1 MTDSG
6 KNTDFDSTNLIFFFY
21 RWRKPLLLI
30 GGVAFIVS
38 TIVSFLIPERYKS
51 TVIMF
56 PATTSSLSKALLSEN
71 PSAKQDVLLFGQEE
85 EAEQMLQILNSDEIR
100 DRICK
105 RFKLMQHYHIDT
117 TDRYKRTRL
126 YDEYQSNITFKRTEF
141 MSVKIEV
148 LDINPDTA
156 ARIANVVAQLL
167 DSTTTRMQRE
177 RASQAFRIVK
187 NEYLDKL
194 KDVKFIGDSMNKLN
208 EKGMYDYESQSSV
221 VSEQY
226 AIAIA
231 KGDERAIKSL
241 EQKLKVISEYGS
253 AYLSVRDNL
262 TLQTKQLNMLKTKF
276 EEAKVDAEQEIPHKF
291 IVNNAF
297 PAEKKSSPVRWIIV
311 AGSTLSAI
319 LIAVICII
327 ILDSLNRY
335 RKTEKGE
342 PVR

>member
-1 MTDSG
+1 MTNDSG
-6 KNTDFDSTNLIFFFY
+6 KSTDFDSTNLIFFFY

-30 GGVAFIVS
+30 GAAAFVVS

-51 TVIMF
+51 TVVMF

-141 MSVKIEV
+141 MSVKVEV

-156 ARIANVVAQLL
+156 ARIANVVTQLL

-177 RASQAFRIVK
+177 RASKAFQIVK
-187 NEYLDKL
+187 AEYLSKL
-194 KDVKFIGDSMNKLN
+194 QDVKTIGDSMLKLN

-221 VSEQY
+221 TSEQY
-226 AIAIA
+226 AIAIS

-262 TLQTKQLNMLKTKF
+262 TLQTKQLNMLKNKY

-297 PAEKKSSPVRWIIV
+297 PAERKSYPVRWIII
-311 AGSTLSAI
+311 AGSTFSSI

-327 ILDSLNRY
+327 ILDSINRY
-335 RKTEKGE
+335 RKTEKK
-342 PVR
+342 